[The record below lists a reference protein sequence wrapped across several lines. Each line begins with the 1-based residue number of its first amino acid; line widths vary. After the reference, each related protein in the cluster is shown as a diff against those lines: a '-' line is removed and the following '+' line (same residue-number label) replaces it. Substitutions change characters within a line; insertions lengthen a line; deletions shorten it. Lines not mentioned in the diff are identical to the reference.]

1 MFVMNLGCSPHFKQ
15 RGEVGCWRSC
25 FSIPHRMSGRPYRQ
39 VKKRRHYWG
48 GYRTRWG
55 LMRHG
60 QDSRERDRQH
70 EAALHINAIMS
81 PIPTKVYKPATV
93 TPRRTSAMTLSG
105 WSLICLSGTALLQR
119 LLSNPNRSRGRCG
132 IVPAPRYKSVQTEK
146 RALHEVSPAVDIGR
160 PRLRVTSLNR
170 PLCFSLRCPLWTAF
184 FTDVR
189 L

>member
-15 RGEVGCWRSC
+15 RGEVGFWRSC
-25 FSIPHRMSGRPYRQ
+25 FSMPHRMSGRPYRQ

-60 QDSRERDRQH
+60 QDSRERGRQH

-93 TPRRTSAMTLSG
+93 TPRRTSAMT
-105 WSLICLSGTALLQR
+105 
-119 LLSNPNRSRGRCG
+119 RS
-132 IVPAPRYKSVQTEK
+132 
-146 RALHEVSPAVDIGR
+146 D
-160 PRLRVTSLNR
+160 
-170 PLCFSLRCPLWTAF
+170 
-184 FTDVR
+184 
-189 L
+189 